1 MTTSPSNMA
10 DADLQTLRQLVYD
23 RTGIWYAESKL
34 YLLGIRGA
42 THMRDLGVETF
53 TDYMRAVTSGL
64 SSEAAFRELCDR
76 ITINETSFFRDRRQL
91 EVFEKRVL
99 ADLIK
104 SRSATKR
111 LRIWSAACSTGEEPY
126 TLAMIVRRKLGVQ
139 LSGWNVE
146 ILGTDLSQEALETAR
161 GGVYSS
167 YAVRSLDPVHRD
179 TVFSEN
185 ANGSFEL
192 DPTVRQMVRF
202 EHQNLTDARGMSRRG
217 VWDAIFCRNVLI
229 YFDEASRQKC
239 VAQFRRLIAPDGSLL
254 LGHSESMN
262 SRTDFLPLG
271 EPGGFAWTPQPT
283 LNRTERS
290 HVA

>member
-1 MTTSPSNMA
+1 MTTTPSNMA
-10 DADLQTLRQLVYD
+10 DADMQALRQLVYD
-23 RTGIWYAESKL
+23 RTGIWYADSKL

-42 THMRDLGVETF
+42 NHMRDLGLDTF

-64 SSEAAFRELCDR
+64 GSEAAFRELCDR

-91 EVFEKRVL
+91 KVFENRVL
-99 ADLIK
+99 VDLIQA
-104 SRSATKR
+104 RSTTKR
-111 LRIWSAACSTGEEPY
+111 LRVWSAACSTGEEPY
-126 TLAMIVRRKLGVQ
+126 TLAMIIRRKLGAQ
-139 LSGWNVE
+139 LAGWNID

-167 YAVRSLDPVHRD
+167 YAVRSLDQAQRD
-179 TVFSEN
+179 TLFTERTN
-185 ANGSFEL
+185 RSFEL
-192 DPTVRQMVRF
+192 DPVIRRMVRF
-202 EHQNLTDARGMSRRG
+202 DHQNLTDAVGMSRRG
-217 VWDAIFCRNVLI
+217 VWDVIFCRNVLI

-239 VAQFRRLIAPDGSLL
+239 VAQFRRLIAPDGSLM

-262 SRTDFLPLG
+262 SRIDFLPLG

>member
-1 MTTSPSNMA
+1 MTTFPSNMA
-10 DADLQTLRQLVYD
+10 DADLQTLRQLIYD
-23 RTGIWYAESKL
+23 RTGIWYADSKL

-42 THMRDLGVETF
+42 THMRDLGVDTF
-53 TDYMRAVTSGL
+53 TDYMRVVTSGL

-91 EVFEKRVL
+91 EVFENRVL
-99 ADLIK
+99 VDLIK
-104 SRSATKR
+104 ARSATKR

-179 TVFSEN
+179 AVFSEN

-192 DPTVRQMVRF
+192 DPAVRQMVRF
-202 EHQNLTDARGMSRRG
+202 EHQNLTDERGMSRRG
-217 VWDAIFCRNVLI
+217 VWDIVFCRNVLI
-229 YFDEASRQKC
+229 YFDEASRHKC
-239 VAQFRRLIAPDGSLL
+239 VAQFRRLIAPDGSML